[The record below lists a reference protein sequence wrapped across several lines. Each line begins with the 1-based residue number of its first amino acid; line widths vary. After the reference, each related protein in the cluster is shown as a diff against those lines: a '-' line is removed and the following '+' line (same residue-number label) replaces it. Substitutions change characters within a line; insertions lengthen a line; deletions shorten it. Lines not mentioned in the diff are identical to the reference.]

1 MAYRARPPVA
11 MASPAQWLA
20 VLRIVIGLY
29 FAKAVLTKMTIVLAG
44 GVLPVPAVQDR
55 WLSVMPTIVVR
66 QAAGNPLAF
75 YKHFLEETVLTH
87 SDLFAHLTA
96 WGEVIAG
103 VGLTL
108 GLLTGV
114 ASLVGVLLVIN
125 YGLAT
130 QWMSPGQQGFHLV
143 LFALM
148 IAFFFARAGRT
159 WGLDAWL
166 ATNKPKSPLARR
178 PFS

>member
-11 MASPAQWLA
+11 MAHPAEWLA
-20 VLRIVIGLY
+20 VIRIFVGLY
-29 FAKAVLTKMTIVLAG
+29 FAKAVATKMTIMLVG
-44 GVLPVPAVQDR
+44 GVVPVPAVQDR
-55 WLSVMPTIVVR
+55 WVSVMPTIVAK
-66 QAAGNPLAF
+66 QAAGNPLLF

-96 WGEVIAG
+96 WGEVVTG

-114 ASLVGVLLVIN
+114 ASIAGLVLVIN

-130 QWMSPGQQGFHLV
+130 QWMSPGQQGFHIL
-143 LFALM
+143 LFSLM
-148 IAFFFARAGRT
+148 VAFFFSRAGRT
-159 WGLDAWL
+159 WGLDAWI
-166 ATNKPKSPLARR
+166 ATSKPKSPLTRR

>member
-11 MASPAQWLA
+11 MAHPVQWLA
-20 VLRIVIGLY
+20 VIRIVIGLY
-29 FAKAVLTKMTIVLAG
+29 FAKAMLTKMTVVLVG

-55 WLSVMPTIVVR
+55 WVSVMPTIVAK
-66 QAAGNPLAF
+66 QAAGNPLPF
-75 YKHFLEETVLTH
+75 YKHFLEDTVLTH
-87 SDLFAHLTA
+87 SNLFAHLTA
-96 WGEVIAG
+96 WGEVITG

-114 ASLVGVLLVIN
+114 ASLVGLLLVIN

-130 QWMSPGQQGFHLV
+130 QWMSAGQQGFHLV
-143 LFALM
+143 LVTLM
-148 IAFFFARAGRT
+148 VTFFFARAGRT

-166 ATNKPKSPLARR
+166 ANNKPKSPFVRR

>member
-11 MASPAQWLA
+11 TAHPAQWLA

-29 FAKAVLTKMTIVLAG
+29 FAKAVVSKMTIVLVG
-44 GVLPVPAVQDR
+44 GVLPVPAVQER
-55 WLSVMPTIVVR
+55 WMSVMPEIVAK

-75 YKHFLEETVLTH
+75 YKHFLEGTVLTH
-87 SDLFAHLTA
+87 SDLFSNLTA
-96 WGEVIAG
+96 WGEVIVG

-114 ASLVGVLLVIN
+114 ASLVGCLLVTN

-143 LFALM
+143 LLALM

-166 ATNKPKSPLARR
+166 AVNKPKSPLVRR

>member
-11 MASPAQWLA
+11 MAHPAQWLA
-20 VLRIVIGLY
+20 VVRIIIGLY
-29 FAKAVLTKMTIVLAG
+29 FAKAVLTKLTIMLVG

-55 WLSVMPTIVVR
+55 WMSVMPSIVAK
-66 QAAGNPLAF
+66 QAAGNPVAF

-96 WGEVIAG
+96 WGEVVAG
-103 VGLTL
+103 IGLTL

-114 ASLVGVLLVIN
+114 ASVVGLLLVIN

-130 QWMSPGQQGFHLV
+130 
-143 LFALM
+143 
-148 IAFFFARAGRT
+148 
-159 WGLDAWL
+159 
-166 ATNKPKSPLARR
+166 
-178 PFS
+178 

>member
-11 MASPAQWLA
+11 MSHPAQWLA
-20 VLRIVIGLY
+20 VIRIVIGIY
-29 FAKAVLTKMTIVLAG
+29 FAKAVWTKMTIVMVG
-44 GVLPVPAVQDR
+44 GVLPLPAVQER
-55 WLSVMPTIVVR
+55 WLSVMPTIVAK
-66 QAAGNPLAF
+66 QAAGNPLLF

-114 ASLVGVLLVIN
+114 ASLVGMVLVIN

-130 QWMSPGQQGFHLV
+130 QWMSPGQQGFHIV
-143 LFALM
+143 LFTLM
-148 IAFFFARAGRT
+148 VAFFFSRAGRT

-166 ATNKPKSPLARR
+166 ATNKPKSPLVRR

>member
-11 MASPAQWLA
+11 MAHPAQWLA

-29 FAKAVLTKMTIVLAG
+29 FAKAVLTKMTIVLVG

-55 WLSVMPTIVVR
+55 WMSVMPTIVAK
-66 QAAGNPLAF
+66 QAAGNPLAL

-96 WGEVIAG
+96 WGEVITG

-114 ASLVGVLLVIN
+114 ASLVGLLLVIN

-143 LFALM
+143 LVALM
-148 IAFFFARAGRT
+148 IVFLFARPGRP